1 MKAMIFAA
9 GIGSR
14 LKPFTDKHPKALAPV
29 NGKPLIQ
36 RTIEYLK
43 QYGITEL
50 VINVHHFANQITEF
64 LNQHQYFGCTI
75 HFSDESEQLLET
87 GGGLKKA
94 APLLKSNKPILVI
107 NADILTNL
115 NLNNLIRYHE
125 SSQSLVTLAVTN
137 RNTSRNFLFDQN
149 NTLVGW
155 TNNHTGELIMRK
167 ETESPTRKAFSG
179 IHVLNQEFFKL
190 IKQTGKF
197 SIVDTYLDLCSTHRI
212 SGFDHSQD
220 LFIDV
225 GKPEA
230 LAQASSLFT

>member
-43 QYGITEL
+43 QYGFSEL
-50 VINVHHFANQITEF
+50 VINVHHFASQITEF
-64 LNQHQYFGCTI
+64 LGQHQNFGCTI
-75 HFSDESEQLLET
+75 QFSDESEELLET

-94 APLLKSNKPILVI
+94 APLLKSDKPILVI

-115 NLNNLIRYHE
+115 NLDNLIRYHK
-125 SSQSLVTLAVTN
+125 SVQSLVTLAVTN
-137 RNTSRNFLFDQN
+137 RSSSRNFLFDN
-149 NTLVGW
+149 DNLLCGW
-155 TNNHTGELIMRK
+155 TNNQTGELILKK
-167 ETESPTRKAFSG
+167 ETESPVPKAFSG
-179 IHVLNQEFFKL
+179 IHVINPDLFQL
-190 IKQTGKF
+190 MRQTGKF

-212 SGFDHSQD
+212 SGFDHSED

-230 LAQASSLFT
+230 LARASALFA